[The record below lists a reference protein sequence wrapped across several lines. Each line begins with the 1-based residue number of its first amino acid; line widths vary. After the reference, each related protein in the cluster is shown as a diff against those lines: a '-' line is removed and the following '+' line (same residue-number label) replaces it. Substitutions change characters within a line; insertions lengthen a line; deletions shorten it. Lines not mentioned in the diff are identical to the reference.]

1 MAESCS
7 FTSHTLYD
15 ARDPRPDRSAPRRHA
30 PSSSELLGRL
40 RTTLGVR
47 GADCR
52 MIALTGYGQP
62 RDRARA
68 LQVGFDGHVTK
79 PVDLEALLRLIRREH
94 PER

>member
-1 MAESCS
+1 
-7 FTSHTLYD
+7 
-15 ARDPRPDRSAPRRHA
+15 
-30 PSSSELLGRL
+30 
-40 RTTLGVR
+40 
-47 GADCR
+47 